1 MFIFWNSS
9 TKEDEGIV
17 GLLSLLEMD
26 ETPSEIGDNI
36 QLKGR
41 LSIYREEW
49 QVYANIVRY

>member
-26 ETPSEIGDNI
+26 ETPSEIGDSM
-36 QLKGR
+36 QLKGAW
-41 LSIYREEW
+41 LDS
-49 QVYANIVRY
+49 ANNC